1 MNIKKIKGFKEKVLF
16 VVSNI
21 KKGSTLS
28 YKQVAEKS
36 GKPLAYRA
44 VGSIMRK
51 NKEKNIPCH
60 RVIKSNNTAGEFNN
74 GGTFSKLK
82 KLQSEGVSIYK

>member
-28 YKQVAEKS
+28 YKQVAEKIRET
-36 GKPLAYRA
+36 P
-44 VGSIMRK
+44 SI
-51 NKEKNIPCH
+51 
-60 RVIKSNNTAGEFNN
+60 
-74 GGTFSKLK
+74 
-82 KLQSEGVSIYK
+82 